1 MAATVP
7 SGSAHPRS
15 SKMST
20 QAATPRYAPS
30 RTLAAVAGDASG
42 GKATAA
48 ATTTARSRTRME
60 VTDMPD
66 DAIGSGPE
74 CPLASVHPELAPGLG
89 ARGERVVQT
98 GPQHAVTLVGAD
110 HRPNLP
116 AAEVLGQAP
125 DVVDREGGVS
135 GRPADQPDVP
145 TGVAAGHCRPPASNR
160 EVVHRQEHVVVVGER
175 PGGGRTPREKP
186 RRRDRAEPGAAP
198 HRLAK
203 PAGKGH
209 QPAVPDGHADL

>member
-15 SKMST
+15 SKMSP
-20 QAATPRYAPS
+20 QPATPRYAPS
-30 RTLAAVAGDASG
+30 RTLAAAAGDASG

-60 VTDMPD
+60 VKDMPD

-74 CPLASVHPELAPGLG
+74 CPPASVHPELAPGLG

-98 GPQHAVTLVGAD
+98 GPQHAVPPVGPD

-125 DVVDREGGVS
+125 DVVDREGGVPR
-135 GRPADQPDVP
+135 RPADQPDVP
-145 TGVAAGHCRPPASNR
+145 AGVGGGHRRAPPSNR
-160 EVVHRQEHVVVVGER
+160 EVVYRQGER
-175 PGGGRTPREKP
+175 LKGGG
-186 RRRDRAEPGAAP
+186 
-198 HRLAK
+198 
-203 PAGKGH
+203 
-209 QPAVPDGHADL
+209 

>member
-20 QAATPRYAPS
+20 E
-30 RTLAAVAGDASG
+30 
-42 GKATAA
+42 A

-125 DVVDREGGVS
+125 DVVDREGGVP

-145 TGVAAGHCRPPASNR
+145 TGVAAGHRRPPASNR
-160 EVVHRQEHVVVVGER
+160 EVVHRQGATVTGGEG
-175 PGGGRTPREKP
+175 PAGGRDPQRKI
-186 RRRDRAEPGAAP
+186 RR
-198 HRLAK
+198 
-203 PAGKGH
+203 
-209 QPAVPDGHADL
+209 